1 VYENE
6 SPYDT
11 EDDSQAQSTTEYDIN
26 SDSEEHY
33 KM

>member
-11 EDDSQAQSTTEYDIN
+11 EDDSQSQSTTEYDIN